1 VLLCTAHAIV
11 DASLNVLPV
20 VLPLLVDRFHLTY
33 AQVGFAA
40 ALSNVASSM
49 LQPAFGWAA
58 DRWPSRWLL
67 ATGVAWTGSL
77 LCLLGVVPN
86 YPGLLVVIFLTG
98 VGTAAFHPIA
108 SMRVAH
114 ASGPQ
119 RGLGMS
125 LFSVGGNVGF
135 AIGPMAAA
143 WLMVQFGLPGT
154 IVIAFP
160 CLVMA
165 AVLHASRESLAVR
178 LAPPGQAASG
188 PSVPIPWRGLGTLC
202 ALIALRSWGYSGL
215 ITFIPLHVR
224 EQGDSLA
231 SAGRV
236 LFVFLFCGAV
246 GGLMGGYLSDRIG
259 RHKVISASLLIFPVL
274 MGAFLGTS
282 GPLAWMFVALAGTAL
297 LASFSVTVV
306 YAQDLLPHHLGLASG
321 LTLGLAFGAGGVGVG
336 LSGVLADAIGL
347 RPSLWVLLALP
358 GIAGLLSLKLTPIR
372 RAGDGKPPMKP
383 HR

>member
-1 VLLCTAHAIV
+1 
-11 DASLNVLPV
+11 
-20 VLPLLVDRFHLTY
+20 
-33 AQVGFAA
+33 
-40 ALSNVASSM
+40 
-49 LQPAFGWAA
+49 
-58 DRWPSRWLL
+58 
-67 ATGVAWTGSL
+67 
-77 LCLLGVVPN
+77 
-86 YPGLLVVIFLTG
+86 
-98 VGTAAFHPIA
+98 
-108 SMRVAH
+108 
-114 ASGPQ
+114 
-119 RGLGMS
+119 
-125 LFSVGGNVGF
+125 
-135 AIGPMAAA
+135 
-143 WLMVQFGLPGT
+143 
-154 IVIAFP
+154 
-160 CLVMA
+160 
-165 AVLHASRESLAVR
+165 
-178 LAPPGQAASG
+178 
-188 PSVPIPWRGLGTLC
+188 
-202 ALIALRSWGYSGL
+202 
-215 ITFIPLHVR
+215 
-224 EQGDSLA
+224 
-231 SAGRV
+231 